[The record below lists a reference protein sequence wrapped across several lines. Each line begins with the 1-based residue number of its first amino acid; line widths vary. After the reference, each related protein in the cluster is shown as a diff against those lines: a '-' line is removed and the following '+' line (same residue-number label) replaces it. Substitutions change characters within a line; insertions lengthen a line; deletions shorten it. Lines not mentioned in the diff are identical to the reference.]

1 MNYHNPDAGKG
12 FGIAGLVVGIIGLLL
27 FCIPFVGFFF
37 GFLGLIFSIVG
48 LVQANKAQAQKGLII
63 GALVV
68 SIIATLIGTGYF
80 AIIYQA
86 KDNQF
91 FEEFFDSFDNSD
103 YYNDDNNFYDIQ
115 DELDKQ
121 DADFD
126 SLNIDSTD
134 VDDLDKTMT
143 DKENG
148 PGPAPGD

>member
-1 MNYHNPDAGKG
+1 MNYNNPDAGKG

-48 LVQANKAQAQKGLII
+48 LVQANKHNAQKGLII

-68 SIIATLIGTGYF
+68 SIIATLIGTTYF
-80 AIIYQA
+80 AIIYKA

-91 FEEFFDSFDNSD
+91 WEELFDNGN

-121 DADFD
+121 DSDFD
-126 SLNIDSTD
+126 SLNVDSTD
-134 VDDLDKTMT
+134 IDDLDKTMQ

-148 PGPAPGD
+148 PGPAPGG